1 MTRRILDPI
10 QWTLCLLVA
19 LLPVAWALNAP
30 LWLGLPLYPEQVA
43 GLMLG
48 CAACT
53 VFLRTLPERRGPLL
67 FVDLGLALLSLWVG
81 LHILW
86 RFPVLSEGAFFHP
99 EESFFLGVA
108 VALVSLEGLRR
119 LGAWSLI
126 AILGALVVYALFSDM
141 VPGKLQGR
149 PIPAADIVR
158 FIGVDSA
165 ATLGSALQVAAFV
178 VVLFIVFGRLLVVT
192 GGAGV
197 LTDAARA
204 LAGDKRGA
212 TAKMAV
218 IASAFMGS
226 ISGSAVSNVMSTG
239 VVTIPAMKRAGF
251 KPKTAGAIEAV
262 ASTGGQILPPVMG
275 AAAFLMSEFL
285 QLPYRDIVIA
295 ALIPSLLYFY
305 AVYVQI
311 TMLAEKHNLGAGEQE
326 PPRPA
331 REILR
336 HAIVVLVPI
345 GALLAG
351 MFAFNATA
359 ETSVVWASLALLVI
373 GLLNLA
379 SLHRVSAMDFLRA
392 TIDAGKDAAEILLIC
407 AVAGMIIG
415 LLSASGLSFGLSF
428 VLLQLGQGS
437 LLLLLLLT
445 AVVSIIL
452 GMGLPTSGVYLLLAT
467 LSAPPL
473 VQLGVGRLEAHFF
486 VFYFG
491 LLSMISPPVALASFA
506 AASMAGAK
514 AMATAWES
522 VRLGWIAFVLPFIFV
537 YHPGLLME
545 GTALEIIAATVTTI
559 VAVPLVTAAL
569 VGYGRA
575 PLSPPARLLSFALGV
590 IAILP
595 PGQAAWVDVA
605 SWAAAAAGALL
616 IWRHLRLAAAAD
628 EAGTQRA

>member
-1 MTRRILDPI
+1 MSGRILLPI

-30 LWLGLPLYPEQVA
+30 LWLGLLLYPEQVA

-48 CAACT
+48 LAACT
-53 VFLRTLPERRGPLL
+53 VFLRAIPTRNGPLV
-67 FVDLGLALLSLWVG
+67 FVDIALALASLWVG
-81 LHILW
+81 LHLLW

-99 EESFFLGVA
+99 EESLLLGAGVA
-108 VALVSLEGLRR
+108 IVSLEGLRR

-126 AILGALVVYALFSDM
+126 AILGVLVLYTLFSDL

-149 PIPAADIVR
+149 PIPPADIVR

-178 VVLFIVFGRLLVVT
+178 VVLFIVFGRLLVIT

-204 LAGDKRGA
+204 LAGEKRGA

-239 VVTIPAMKRAGF
+239 VVTIPAMKKAGF
-251 KPKTAGAIEAV
+251 QPKTAGAIEAV

-285 QLPYRDIVIA
+285 QMPYRDIIIA
-295 ALIPSLLYFY
+295 ALIPALLYFY

-311 TMLAEKHNLGAGEQE
+311 SLLADKHDLGAGEQE
-326 PPRPA
+326 AAKPA
-331 REILR
+331 AEILR
-336 HAIVVLVPI
+336 HAMVVIVPI
-345 GALLAG
+345 GALLLG
-351 MFAFNATA
+351 MFAFNMEA
-359 ETSVVWASLALLVI
+359 ERAVVWASLALLAI

-379 SLHRVSAMDFLRA
+379 GLHRIRFAEVARA
-392 TIDAGKDAAEILLIC
+392 LYDAGRDAAEILLIC

-415 LLSASGLSFGLSF
+415 LLSSSGLSFGLSF
-428 VLLQLGQGS
+428 VLLQLGEGS

-506 AASMAGAK
+506 AASMAGAR

-537 YHPGLLME
+537 YHPGLLMQ
-545 GTALEIIAATVTTI
+545 GSVWEIFAATVTTV
-559 VAVPLVTAAL
+559 VAVPMITAAL
-569 VGYGRA
+569 IGYGRR
-575 PLSPPARLLSFALGV
+575 RLTVVERVAALALGGLCL
-590 IAILP
+590 LP
-595 PGQAAWVDVA
+595 PGTVMWMTAATWLA
-605 SWAAAAAGALL
+605 TAACIALIVMHTRANAEPGAA
-616 IWRHLRLAAAAD
+616 
-628 EAGTQRA
+628 RA

>member
-1 MTRRILDPI
+1 MNGRILIPI

-30 LWLGLPLYPEQVA
+30 LWLGLLLYPEQVA

-48 CAACT
+48 LSACT
-53 VFLRTLPERRGPLL
+53 VYLRSAPERDGPLL
-67 FVDLGLALLSLWVG
+67 YVDLALAAASLWVG
-81 LHILW
+81 IHILL

-99 EESFFLGVA
+99 EESLALGVGIA
-108 VALVSLEGLRR
+108 VVSLEGLRR

-126 AILGALVVYALFSDM
+126 AILGALVLYALFSDM

-178 VVLFIVFGRLLVVT
+178 VVLFIVFGRLLVIT

-204 LAGDKRGA
+204 LAGEKRGA

-239 VVTIPAMKRAGF
+239 VVTIPAMKKAGF

-285 QLPYRDIVIA
+285 QMPYRDIIIA
-295 ALIPSLLYFY
+295 ALIPALLYFY

-311 TMLAEKHNLGAGEQE
+311 TLLADKHELGAGEQE
-326 PPRPA
+326 AAKPA
-331 REILR
+331 AEILR
-336 HAIVVLVPI
+336 HAMVVIVPI
-345 GALLAG
+345 GALLTG
-351 MFAFNATA
+351 MFAFNMEA
-359 ETSVVWASLALLVI
+359 ERAVVWASIALLAI

-379 SLHRVSAMDFLRA
+379 NLHRISLGDVARA
-392 TIDAGKDAAEILLIC
+392 VYDAGRDAAEILLIC

-415 LLSASGLSFGLSF
+415 LLSSSGLSFGLSF
-428 VLLQLGQGS
+428 VLLQLGQDS

-445 AVVSIIL
+445 AAVSIIL

-473 VQLGVGRLEAHFF
+473 VQLGIGKLEAHFF

-522 VRLGWIAFVLPFIFV
+522 VRLGWIAFVLPFVFV
-537 YHPGLLME
+537 YHPGLLMQ
-545 GTALEIIAATVTTI
+545 GTAWEIAAATVTTV
-559 VAVPLVTAAL
+559 VAVPMVTAAL
-569 VGYGRA
+569 LGFGRR
-575 PLSPPARLLSFALGV
+575 RLNPVERLVAIGLGALCL
-590 IAILP
+590 LP
-595 PGQAAWVDVA
+595 PGEVMWMTAATWIATAA
-605 SWAAAAAGALL
+605 SIAVLVLHTRRNALPGGAT
-616 IWRHLRLAAAAD
+616 
-628 EAGTQRA
+628 GRA

>member
-1 MTRRILDPI
+1 MSRTILTPI
-10 QWTLCLLVA
+10 QWALCLVVA

-30 LWLGLPLYPEQVA
+30 LWLGLLLYPEQVA

-48 CAACT
+48 LAAAS
-53 VFLRTLPERRGPLL
+53 VFLRTLDQKRGAALA
-67 FVDLGLALLSLWVG
+67 VDLALTLTGFWVG
-81 LHILW
+81 LHLLI

-99 EESFFLGVA
+99 EESLALGIGV
-108 VALVSLEGLRR
+108 LVISLEGLRR

-126 AILGALVVYALFSDM
+126 AILGVLALYALFSDL
-141 VPGKLQGR
+141 VPGRLQGR
-149 PIPAADIVR
+149 PIPPADIIR

-197 LTDAARA
+197 LTDAARK

-212 TAKMAV
+212 TAKMSV
-218 IASAFMGS
+218 LASAFMGS

-239 VVTIPAMKRAGF
+239 VVTIPAMKKAGF
-251 KPKTAGAIEAV
+251 QPKTAGAIEAV

-275 AAAFLMSEFL
+275 AAAFLMSEYL
-285 QLPYRDIVIA
+285 QMPYKDIIIA
-295 ALIPSLLYFY
+295 ALIPALLYFY
-305 AVYVQI
+305 AVYLQI
-311 TMLAEKHNLGAGEQE
+311 SLLADKHNLGAGDQE
-326 PPRPA
+326 PPKPG

-336 HAIVVLVPI
+336 HAIVVLVPM
-345 GALLAG
+345 GALLIG
-351 MFAFNATA
+351 LFGFNMAA
-359 ETSVVWASLALLVI
+359 ETAVVYSSLALIAI
-373 GLLNLA
+373 GLLNMAGLDRVGLGEFARALYA
-379 SLHRVSAMDFLRA
+379 SGR
-392 TIDAGKDAAEILLIC
+392 DAAEILLIC

-415 LLSASGLSFGLSF
+415 LLSSSGLSFGLSF
-428 VLLQLGQGS
+428 VLLQLGKGS
-437 LLLLLLLT
+437 LFLLLLLT

-473 VQLGVGRLEAHFF
+473 VELGVGKLEAHFF

-514 AMATAWES
+514 TMATAWES

-537 YHPGLLME
+537 YHPGLLMQGSVFE
-545 GTALEIIAATVTTI
+545 IAAAALTSL

-569 VGYGRA
+569 LGYGRR
-575 PLSPPARLLSFALGV
+575 PLSGVERLTAFGLG
-590 IAILP
+590 ICCILP
-595 PGQAAWVDVA
+595 PGEMLWMTVA
-605 SWAAAAAGALL
+605 TWAGAALGIAVL
-616 IWRHLRLAAAAD
+616 VWHNRAEGTALRA
-628 EAGTQRA
+628 

>member
-1 MTRRILDPI
+1 MSGRILTPI
-10 QWTLCLLVA
+10 QWTLCLVVA

-30 LWLGLPLYPEQVA
+30 LWLGLLLYPEQVA

-48 CAACT
+48 LAACT
-53 VFLRTLPERRGPLL
+53 VFLRTVPERTGPLV
-67 FVDLGLALLSLWVG
+67 FVDLALALASLWVG
-81 LHILW
+81 VHYVW

-99 EESFFLGVA
+99 EESLALGIGVA
-108 VALVSLEGLRR
+108 VVSLEGLRR

-126 AILGALVVYALFSDM
+126 AILGALVVYALFSDL

-149 PIPAADIVR
+149 PIPADDIVR

-178 VVLFIVFGRLLVVT
+178 VVLFIVFGRLLVIT

-204 LAGDKRGA
+204 LAGEKRGA

-239 VVTIPAMKRAGF
+239 VVTIPAMKKAGF

-285 QLPYRDIVIA
+285 QMPYRDIIIA
-295 ALIPSLLYFY
+295 ALIPALLYFY

-311 TMLAEKHNLGAGEQE
+311 SLLADKHDLGAGEQE
-326 PPRPA
+326 AAKPA

-336 HAIVVLVPI
+336 HAMVVIVPI
-345 GALLAG
+345 GALLTG
-351 MFAFNATA
+351 MFAFNMEA
-359 ETSVVWASLALLVI
+359 ETAVVWASLALLAI

-379 SLHRVSAMDFLRA
+379 GLHRIRLGEVAQALY
-392 TIDAGKDAAEILLIC
+392 DAGRDAAEILLIC

-415 LLSASGLSFGLSF
+415 LLSSSGLSFGLSF
-428 VLLQLGQGS
+428 VLLQLGEGS

-473 VQLGVGRLEAHFF
+473 VQLGVGKLEAHFF

-506 AASMAGAK
+506 AASMAGAR

-537 YHPGLLME
+537 YHPGLLMQ
-545 GTALEIIAATVTTI
+545 GSAWDVFAATVTTL
-559 VAVPLVTAAL
+559 VAVPMITAAL
-569 VGYGRA
+569 IGFGRR
-575 PLSPPARLLSFALGV
+575 RLTPVERLGALVLGGLCL
-590 IAILP
+590 LP
-595 PGQAAWVDVA
+595 PGTVMWMTAATWLATFACIALIFMHLRAHAD
-605 SWAAAAAGALL
+605 AGA
-616 IWRHLRLAAAAD
+616 A
-628 EAGTQRA
+628 RA